1 MVTPLQQSLEQ
12 HILLPAEEILRID
25 HEAEYTLEDILHIQS
40 RISAKQDR
48 RDYEVPLC
56 DVPLAFY
63 PAVDGGM
70 IAVLGNEKVKVMQT
84 AFNQMAAYM
93 EEAGLGKILEQTAK
107 LDSTASWRG
116 STIAAFEAANCVL
129 RMWTQRC
136 GKSLR
141 WRIVNRKVNGQIEKV
156 LDAVVSDKYAP
167 LSHVEAL
174 EIAADHFGTDRNVIE
189 YRLTTTEMRL
199 RIADEPIQLGKPI
212 KMLEVFNS
220 ETGHRSLSFWGR
232 LWKLICS
239 NGMAA
244 TLRDHGRA
252 RFNHVGEMRPRVENI
267 LPEQLIGIRQSMF
280 EGEEIRKQAADVRL
294 AWEGESTSSAGVV
307 EAFITAENERR
318 KVKMNGR
325 QLKAVFDHGV
335 PDETSGEYGTLSF
348 VENAIT
354 RGAQELDSM
363 RAQRLMED
371 IAFDVLQRGLKQRDG
386 DLIHVRPLPA
396 AA

>member
-1 MVTPLQQSLEQ
+1 MVTPLQQNLEQ

-48 RDYEVPLC
+48 RDYEIPLC

-84 AFNQMAAYM
+84 AFNQMASYM

-136 GKSLR
+136 DKSLR

-199 RIADEPIQLGKPI
+199 RIADEPIKLGKPI

-267 LPEQLIGIRQSMF
+267 LPDQLIGIRQSMF

>member
-12 HILLPAEEILRID
+12 HVLLPAEEILRID
-25 HEAEYTLEDILHIQS
+25 HEAGRTLEDILHLQS

-136 GKSLR
+136 DKSLR

-174 EIAADHFGTDRNVIE
+174 QIAADHFGTDRNVIE

-280 EGEEIRKQAADVRL
+280 EGGEIRKQAADVRL

>member
-1 MVTPLQQSLEQ
+1 M
-12 HILLPAEEILRID
+12 
-25 HEAEYTLEDILHIQS
+25 
-40 RISAKQDR
+40 
-48 RDYEVPLC
+48 C

-136 GKSLR
+136 DKSLR

-267 LPEQLIGIRQSMF
+267 LARAVDRHSPV
-280 EGEEIRKQAADVRL
+280 DVR
-294 AWEGESTSSAGVV
+294 GRRDPQAGCRC
-307 EAFITAENERR
+307 A
-318 KVKMNGR
+318 
-325 QLKAVFDHGV
+325 
-335 PDETSGEYGTLSF
+335 P
-348 VENAIT
+348 
-354 RGAQELDSM
+354 
-363 RAQRLMED
+363 RL
-371 IAFDVLQRGLKQRDG
+371 GG
-386 DLIHVRPLPA
+386 
-396 AA
+396 

>member
-1 MVTPLQQSLEQ
+1 LHNIHHHVRQARGALHASLPNTTTTTLTQETIMVAPLLEQ
-12 HILLPAEEILRID
+12 HVLLPAEEILRID
-25 HEAEYTLEDILHIQS
+25 HEAGRTLEDILHLQS

-136 GKSLR
+136 DKSLR

-199 RIADEPIQLGKPI
+199 RIAD
-212 KMLEVFNS
+212 
-220 ETGHRSLSFWGR
+220 
-232 LWKLICS
+232 
-239 NGMAA
+239 
-244 TLRDHGRA
+244 
-252 RFNHVGEMRPRVENI
+252 
-267 LPEQLIGIRQSMF
+267 
-280 EGEEIRKQAADVRL
+280 
-294 AWEGESTSSAGVV
+294 
-307 EAFITAENERR
+307 
-318 KVKMNGR
+318 
-325 QLKAVFDHGV
+325 
-335 PDETSGEYGTLSF
+335 
-348 VENAIT
+348 
-354 RGAQELDSM
+354 
-363 RAQRLMED
+363 
-371 IAFDVLQRGLKQRDG
+371 
-386 DLIHVRPLPA
+386 
-396 AA
+396 

>member
-1 MVTPLQQSLEQ
+1 MVTPLQQNLEQ
-12 HILLPAEEILRID
+12 HILLPVEEILRID

-40 RISAKQDR
+40 RISAKQER
-48 RDYEVPLC
+48 REYEAEVRN
-56 DVPLAFY
+56 VPLAFY
-63 PAVDGGM
+63 PAADGGM
-70 IAVLGNEKVKVMQT
+70 IAVLGKEKVKVTQT
-84 AFNQMAAYM
+84 AFTQIVSYI
-93 EEAGLGKILEQTAK
+93 EEAGLGKLLERTAK
-107 LDSTASWRG
+107 LDATASWRG
-116 STIAAFEAANCVL
+116 SRIAAFEAANCVL
-129 RMWTQRC
+129 RMWTQQC
-136 GKSLR
+136 DKMVK
-141 WRIVNRKVNGQIEKV
+141 WRVINRKINGRNENV

-167 LSHVEAL
+167 LSHDKAL
-174 EIAADHFGTDRNVIE
+174 QIAADHFGTDRNVIE

-252 RFNHVGEMRPRVENI
+252 RFNHVGEMRQRVENI
-267 LPEQLIGIRQSMF
+267 LPDQLIGIRQSMF

>member
-1 MVTPLQQSLEQ
+1 MVAPANFFFFPSETILEVDHTQS
-12 HILLPAEEILRID
+12 RVVG
-25 HEAEYTLEDILHIQS
+25 DILYLQR
-40 RISAKQDR
+40 RIAAKQDR
-48 RDYEVPLC
+48 QDYFLR
-56 DVPLAFY
+56 
-63 PAVDGGM
+63 
-70 IAVLGNEKVKVMQT
+70 GNEVELKFRPPGEGGVVAILDGREFPLSKSAWTQLGQYLK
-84 AFNQMAAYM
+84 A
-93 EEAGLGKILEQTAK
+93 AGLTKILEATIKLAPDEQAVFAACQTVVNAWLLCTAK
-107 LDSTASWRG
+107 R
-116 STIAAFEAANCVL
+116 
-129 RMWTQRC
+129 
-136 GKSLR
+136 LR
-141 WRIVNRKVNGQIEKV
+141 WRVVNRRVEGKVVSV
-156 LDAVVSDKYAP
+156 LDGIVSDTYAP
-167 LSHVEAL
+167 FSHVEAL
-174 EIAADHFGTDRNVIE
+174 EVVAKFFGEDQSVIN

-199 RIADEPIQLGKPI
+199 RLAEEPMVLNKPI
-212 KMLEVFNS
+212 KMIEVFNS

-244 TLRDHGRA
+244 TLKDYGRS
-252 RFNHVGEMRPRVENI
+252 RNNHVGEMRQRVENI

-294 AWEGESTSSAGVV
+294 AWEGDSTSGAGVV